1 MKTVLSL
8 ILAFAS
14 TPLFAG
20 DIEIHEAYARV
31 ARPGAPV
38 GAMFM
43 VIYNNGETDDR
54 LVSAA
59 SPVAKKVELH
69 THIEDNGIMKM
80 REVEGGFPVPA
91 GGHHELA
98 RGGDH
103 VMLMGLT
110 ETLENGMAVPLT
122 LVFESAG
129 EMQFDVI
136 VDNDRQQGQHGMGH
150 GEHEHGD
157 RKNHAHGHGQDG

>member
-1 MKTVLSL
+1 MKSVLSL
-8 ILAFAS
+8 ILAFAA

-20 DIEIHEAYARV
+20 DIEIHEAYARA

-43 VIYNNGETDDR
+43 VIYNNGDTDDR

-59 SPVAKKVELH
+59 SPIAKKVELH
-69 THIEDNGIMKM
+69 THIDDNGIMKM

-110 ETLENGMAVPLT
+110 DTLENGMAVPLT
-122 LVFESAG
+122 LVFENAG
-129 EMQFDVI
+129 KMQFDVI
-136 VDNDRQQGQHGMGH
+136 VDNDRQQGQHGVEH
-150 GEHEHGD
+150 GEHKHGD
-157 RKNHAHGHGQDG
+157 RKDHAHGDSQDG